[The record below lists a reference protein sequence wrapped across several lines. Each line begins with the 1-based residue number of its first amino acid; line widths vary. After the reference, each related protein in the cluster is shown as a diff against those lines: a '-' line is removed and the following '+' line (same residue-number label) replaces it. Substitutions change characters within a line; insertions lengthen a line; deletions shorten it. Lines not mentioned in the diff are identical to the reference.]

1 MTIKLQ
7 SFAEKITWV
16 QSSDIIFVFFF
27 LFLLLVFFF
36 FFATLF
42 ELSKLFMIFQVYLI
56 DFGLAKKYRDKRVR
70 HIPLRQKESCE
81 LTGTARYASLNA
93 HKGMELSRRDDL
105 ESIGFVLLYFL
116 KGSLPWQGLQARSDQ
131 ERFKLITEKK
141 LSFSAE
147 RLCHKLPD
155 AFKDYLNYCRGL
167 KFEEEPDY
175 EYLRDLFQQLASK
188 VKIELDGRFDW
199 SPNPTKISRTCK
211 NNEQKEL
218 E

>member
-16 QSSDIIFVFFF
+16 QGSDIIFVFFF

-56 DFGLAKKYRDKRVR
+56 DFGLAKKYRDKLVR

-141 LSFSAE
+141 LSFSVE

>member
-27 LFLLLVFFF
+27 LFLLLLVFFF
-36 FFATLF
+36 FVTLF

-70 HIPLRQKESCE
+70 NIPLRQKESCE

>member
-1 MTIKLQ
+1 MGAGLRYYFCIFL
-7 SFAEKITWV
+7 SF
-16 QSSDIIFVFFF
+16 SSSC
-27 LFLLLVFFF
+27 FFF

-141 LSFSAE
+141 LSFSVE
-147 RLCHKLPD
+147 RLCHKSPD

>member
-1 MTIKLQ
+1 
-7 SFAEKITWV
+7 
-16 QSSDIIFVFFF
+16 
-27 LFLLLVFFF
+27 
-36 FFATLF
+36 
-42 ELSKLFMIFQVYLI
+42 MIFQVYLI

>member
-16 QSSDIIFVFFF
+16 QSSDNFFSFF
-27 LFLLLVFFF
+27 LFLSFSSFCF

-56 DFGLAKKYRDKRVR
+56 DFGLAKKYRDKHVR

-81 LTGTARYASLNA
+81 LTGSARYASLNA
-93 HKGMELSRRDDL
+93 HKGIELSRRDDL

-188 VKIELDGRFDW
+188 LKIELDGRFDW

>member
-1 MTIKLQ
+1 MGAGLRYYFRIFL
-7 SFAEKITWV
+7 SF
-16 QSSDIIFVFFF
+16 SSSCF
-27 LFLLLVFFF
+27 FFF

-141 LSFSAE
+141 LSFSVE

-155 AFKDYLNYCRGL
+155 AFKDYLNYILQRIKIRRRTGL
-167 KFEEEPDY
+167 RIFERSLSTAGVE
-175 EYLRDLFQQLASK
+175 SK
-188 VKIELDGRFDW
+188 
-199 SPNPTKISRTCK
+199 N
-211 NNEQKEL
+211 
-218 E
+218 

>member
-16 QSSDIIFVFFF
+16 QSSDNFFSFF
-27 LFLLLVFFF
+27 LFLSFSSSCF

-56 DFGLAKKYRDKRVR
+56 DFGLAKKYRDKHVR

-81 LTGTARYASLNA
+81 LTGSARYASLNA
-93 HKGMELSRRDDL
+93 HKGIELSRRDDL

-188 VKIELDGRFDW
+188 LKIELDGRFDW